1 MPTPIL
7 LESSMPRVTAG
18 LIWAPLKGA
27 QKQTAPKKKTAS
39 LSGDPREQTILI

>member
-7 LESSMPRVTAG
+7 LDKSIPKVTAG

-27 QKQTAPKKKTAS
+27 QKQTAPKKNTAN
-39 LSGDPREQTILI
+39 LSGDPREQTILK